1 MTATPSERRR
11 FFRIDDHV
19 RLKYK
24 VVTDLRHLP
33 GHRDDAI
40 GRPRQVLLKDLER
53 DFNSSLNALWQQDP
67 LIAKALAQLNRKL
80 DLLNVGEEAGG
91 VAGTSLIAEPTQVN
105 ISACGIAFK
114 VDENLPAGRLLD
126 MNIALLPSE
135 INLRLTARV
144 VGVDALAE
152 PGATEQCS
160 YLLRAEFAGNDADAQ
175 ETLISHIVQRQLV
188 LMSEAE

>member
-1 MTATPSERRR
+1 MTANVSERRR

-33 GHRDDAI
+33 GRREDAI

-53 DFNSSLNALWQQDP
+53 EFNNSLNALWQQDP

-91 VAGTSLIAEPTQVN
+91 VAGTSLIAEPTKVN

-114 VDENLPAGRLLD
+114 TAEQLPEGRLLD

-135 INLRLTARV
+135 INLRLMARI
-144 VGVDALAE
+144 VGVDAITGPAGAE
-152 PGATEQCS
+152 RES
-160 YLLRAEFAGNDADAQ
+160 YLLRAEFTGNDVDAE
-175 ETLISHIVQRQLV
+175 ETLISHIVQRQLA